1 MLGPGILVRTLS
13 VPTQRGSS
21 RRAWQYHPR
30 SDVHSKVACWTLLLD
45 CLLSC
50 DALYED
56 ARAGRIGF
64 AINHE
69 MVGPINKTLDVV
81 LLRVPRNRAPG
92 KTRRT
97 FLEVGLH
104 YGIVLSPDELT
115 QVAELGHVF
124 EDTNEDVSE
133 VAIAVE
139 AKACMTKHV
148 GALPRLHAEILATGY
163 LAKRAAPQCTVVSY
177 TLVNAAS
184 TFLSESKTEH
194 MRQPESAA
202 SVLKMLDQAVPLC
215 RDHHGLLGYDAVGAL
230 SIECQNDGSAVVLAT
245 GDAAPPKSSQIHY
258 ERMLRQICA
267 AYRSSRGS

>member
-1 MLGPGILVRTLS
+1 MLGTGILVRTLS
-13 VPTQRGSS
+13 VPTQRGRS

-30 SDVHSKVACWTLLLD
+30 SDVHSKIACWTLLLD
-45 CLLSC
+45 CLLGC
-50 DALYED
+50 DALYDD
-56 ARAGRIGF
+56 ACAGRIGF
-64 AINHE
+64 AINYQ

-81 LLRVPRNRAPG
+81 LLRVPRNRKPG
-92 KTRRT
+92 TTRRT

-104 YGIVLSPDELT
+104 YGIVLTPEELMQLT
-115 QVAELGHVF
+115 ELGSVF
-124 EDTNEDVSE
+124 EDSHEDVSE
-133 VAIAVE
+133 VAVAVE

-184 TFLSESKTEH
+184 TFLSESKTEK

-202 SVLKMLDQAVPLC
+202 AVLQMLDTAVPLC
-215 RDHHGLLGYDAVGAL
+215 RDHQGLLGYDAVGAL
-230 SIECQNDGSAVVLAT
+230 SIVCRNDDSPVVLAT
-245 GDAAPPKSSQIHY
+245 GAGAPSTTSQIHY

-267 AYRSSRGS
+267 AYRSRRG

>member
-1 MLGPGILVRTLS
+1 MLGPEILVRTLS
-13 VPTQRGSS
+13 VPTQRGKS

-45 CLLSC
+45 CLLGC

-56 ARAGRIGF
+56 AREGRIGF
-64 AINHE
+64 AINYE

-81 LLRVPRNRAPG
+81 LLRVPRNRTAG
-92 KTRRT
+92 MKRRT

-104 YGIVLSPDELT
+104 YGIVLTADELK
-115 QVAELGHVF
+115 QLADLELVF

-133 VAIAVE
+133 VAVAVE
-139 AKACMTKHV
+139 AKACMTKHS

-184 TFLSESKTEH
+184 TLLTESKTEK

-202 SVLKMLDQAVPLC
+202 VVLKMLDQAVPLC

-230 SIECQNDGSAVVLAT
+230 SIECRNDGSPVVVAT
-245 GDAAPPKSSQIHY
+245 GPGSPLKNSQIHY

-267 AYRSSRGS
+267 AYRSRRG